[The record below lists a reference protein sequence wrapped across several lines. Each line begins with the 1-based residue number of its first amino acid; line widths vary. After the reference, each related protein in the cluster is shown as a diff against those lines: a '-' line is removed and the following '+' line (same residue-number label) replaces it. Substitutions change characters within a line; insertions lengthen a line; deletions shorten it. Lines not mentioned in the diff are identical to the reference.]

1 MGLIFMGDE
10 IYQVAIE
17 FGFKVSENPKSYK
30 RFLEKF
36 GVDLAKYTKL
46 VRGYDKDTH
55 TFCSAISRADAED
68 VKKKALDTGLVKKVS
83 IEVF

>member
-1 MGLIFMGDE
+1 MGDR

-17 FGFKVSENPKSYK
+17 FGFKVSENPKSYE

-36 GVDLAKYTKL
+36 DGGLAKYTKL
-46 VRGYDKDTH
+46 VKGYDKDTH
-55 TFCSAISRADAED
+55 TFYSVKSRADAEE

-83 IEVF
+83 IEEF